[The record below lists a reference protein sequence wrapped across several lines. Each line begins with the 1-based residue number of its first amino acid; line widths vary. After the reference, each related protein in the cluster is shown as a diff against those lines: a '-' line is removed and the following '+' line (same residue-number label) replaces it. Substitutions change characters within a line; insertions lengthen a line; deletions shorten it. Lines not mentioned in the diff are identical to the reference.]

1 MLTEILICFLL
12 SAIPGLYAASRR
24 YFIIIANP
32 KHDSFLLRAAY
43 AVPPLSMWSFFMALL
58 VVVLYQLGRSIY
70 GLDAD
75 YWSSEV
81 YIYSF
86 AVAALLVVLICCF
99 VLMPR
104 SVPPEF
110 RDDFMTHDFYV
121 FLPDPDS
128 RTPMIY
134 QPPMPRKPS
143 LQEAWIRNS
152 VYTRTDL
159 RFLDKNGKN
168 IISSSYGQFFISEK
182 ARTLFDVNGLTGF
195 QIRSLIHAGSRPYQP
210 EKKYFHLSVSS
221 VLPPVSSQKG
231 NMLIYDRSVKDIM
244 CDFNLTAEKIYF
256 KKNYYCQIMIVS
268 KKAAEIM
275 MDRLHSPKRFFLP
288 VSFIDPEPES

>member
-43 AVPPLSMWSFFMALL
+43 AVPPLSMCSCFMALL
-58 VVVLYQLGRSIY
+58 VFVLYQLGRSIY

-86 AVAALLVVLICCF
+86 AVAALLVVLVCRF
-99 VLMPR
+99 VLMSR

-182 ARTLFDVNGLTGF
+182 ARTLFDENGLTGF
-195 QIRSLIHAGSRPYQP
+195 QIRSLMDTRPRPYQP

-231 NMLIYDRSVKDIM
+231 NMLIYDSSVKDII
-244 CDFNLTAEKIYF
+244 CDFNLTDEEIYF
-256 KKNYYCQIMIVS
+256 SSQQHCHIMIVS

-275 MDRLHSPKRFFLP
+275 MDQLHSPKRFFLP
-288 VSFIDPEPES
+288 VSFIDPEQES